1 MARNQTINFRGRRI
15 FSPLRLAVITMG
27 LAAPAWLSTQFPALA
42 AEPGGLALTSNG
54 SLGDISSNF
63 IYNYISNQYTLNTN
77 NGDLYQGN
85 TFVAPLASSVVTQSD
100 GSQVRVWDF
109 STFTVAQGLVLN
121 VTGSLPGAIVASGDI
136 TVNGAINVS
145 AGGGAGAIGAG
156 IYAPGNAAPGSTG
169 GGGGLMFVTPG
180 NFSIGNAGSITAD
193 GENGPFYDE
202 GAGGAGG
209 GGAGML
215 WFNAGGVFTNDG
227 TIFAEGG
234 AAGQADGC
242 CTTAPS
248 FNSGEGGAGAGGLVV
263 IDPSEIINNGLI
275 DVADGNGL
283 TTNGGDV
290 VLSPDLVTGDGAI
303 TGQAQ
308 IPEPSGIALLSI
320 GLAAIAFG
328 RFRTARRGLP
338 V

>member
-1 MARNQTINFRGRRI
+1 
-15 FSPLRLAVITMG
+15 
-27 LAAPAWLSTQFPALA
+27 
-42 AEPGGLALTSNG
+42 
-54 SLGDISSNF
+54 
-63 IYNYISNQYTLNTN
+63 
-77 NGDLYQGN
+77 
-85 TFVAPLASSVVTQSD
+85 
-100 GSQVRVWDF
+100 
-109 STFTVAQGLVLN
+109 
-121 VTGSLPGAIVASGDI
+121 
-136 TVNGAINVS
+136 
-145 AGGGAGAIGAG
+145 
-156 IYAPGNAAPGSTG
+156 
-169 GGGGLMFVTPG
+169 MFVTPG
-180 NFSIGNAGSITAD
+180 NFSIGSSGSISVD

-234 AAGQADGC
+234 APGQADGC

-283 TTNGGDV
+283 TTDGGAV
-290 VLSPDLVTGDGAI
+290 VLSPDLVTGSGEI

-308 IPEPSGIALLSI
+308 MPEPPGIALLAI
-320 GLAAIAFG
+320 GLAGIAFG
-328 RFRTARRGLP
+328 RFRTTRRGLR